1 MKIITLSTRYST
13 GGAQLNSLLVADELR
28 KRGHESEA
36 IFLMRAGEMKVPEGL
51 PVRIMSDRNSHSFA
65 NVLKFTAATI
75 NAIRRI
81 KPDVII
87 GFHPMS
93 NIVGSIAAGMV
104 TGTRFIATQRN
115 PSSSQG
121 ALTGRLEALL
131 GSTDLYASNIA
142 VTRAVADSYRRHRA
156 AYQRKI
162 TVVHNGTP
170 ALEAVA
176 GQKVDHR
183 RRLNL
188 SADSFVIGALGR
200 LAEQKNPLFLLDVL
214 SRLPGGYQLAFAGD
228 GPLRGAIQE
237 KAEALGLQQRVRIL
251 GELHGAD
258 VSSFYSAI
266 DLFALPSNF
275 EGFGRTLVEAMSKG
289 APVLAHAMPV
299 TEEVVGTAGD
309 LLPLDPERWA
319 QHIAQL
325 SCAPTKLTR
334 MEELGRQRAASFSIS
349 SMIDG
354 YEEVAMRARSRTNE
368 RYSEE

>member
-1 MKIITLSTRYST
+1 MKIVTLSTRYST

-36 IFLMRAGEMKVPEGL
+36 VFLMRAGEMKVPEGL
-51 PVRIMSDRNSHSFA
+51 PIRIMSDRNSHSLA
-65 NVLKFTAATI
+65 NVLKFTTATI
-75 NAIRRI
+75 SAIREI

-104 TGTRFIATQRN
+104 PGTRFIATQRN
-115 PSSSQG
+115 PASSQG
-121 ALTGRLEALL
+121 ALTGRIEALL
-131 GSTDLYASNIA
+131 GSTSLYDSNIA
-142 VTRAVADSYRRHRA
+142 VTKAVADSYGRHRA

-162 TVVHNGTP
+162 TVIHNGTP
-170 ALEAVA
+170 ALEPVV
-176 GQKVDHR
+176 GQKEDLR
-183 RRLNL
+183 RSLNL
-188 SADSFVIGALGR
+188 PSEGFTIGALGR

-214 SRLPGGYQLAFAGD
+214 SKLPPGYRLAFAGD
-228 GPLRGAIQE
+228 GPLRNVVQE
-237 KAEALGLQQRVRIL
+237 KAESLSLQSRVHIL

-258 VSSFYSAI
+258 VSGFYSAI

-289 APVLAHAMPV
+289 TPVLAHSMPV

-309 LLPLDPERWA
+309 LLPLDADSWA
-319 QHIAQL
+319 QHILRL
-325 SCAPTKLTR
+325 SSSPTRLMK
-334 MEELGRQRAASFSIS
+334 MEELGRQRAASFSIN

-354 YEEVAMRARSRTNE
+354 YEQVAARAQPRLSDRNRE
-368 RYSEE
+368 